1 MHTVAERAPVFVG
14 RSEIGRLI
22 EVLAGLGYEVIGPVV
37 RDGAIIYDQI
47 DGLKDLPAGWTDEQE
62 AGQYRLKRRDDD
74 ALDPTTG

>member
-1 MHTVAERAPVFVG
+1 VAERAPVFVG

>member
-1 MHTVAERAPVFVG
+1 MGTVAERAHVFVD
-14 RSEIGRLI
+14 RPEIGKLI

-37 RDGAIIYDQI
+37 RDGAIIYDHI
-47 DGLKDLPAGWTDEQE
+47 DGLKDLAGWTDEQE